1 MVPISQNDLPSSAVT
16 RTIDETN
23 DSGPECKS
31 SVSVPEQIQQVDE
44 NSQDQLDSS
53 PKTGID
59 SECLDVQGNI
69 ENVVQDPL
77 EHSGVSGNVS
87 ECNIDVSLQD
97 SSSKSGDGQEKRL
110 NVIDGALLPKIEPKD
125 PEDPINDCCVILEVN
140 PKLSKVPELIDLESS
155 NEECDLQD
163 TEPKKQMEV
172 SENSKHS
179 VTLSEG
185 DEEKCD
191 SLHVGDN
198 RSSTPKIQFGEFIV
212 LSETAEDSS
221 GIDADSCTSTNS
233 TSEQSSGERLV
244 AVEETPGDEAAT
256 NQIP

>member
-1 MVPISQNDLPSSAVT
+1 
-16 RTIDETN
+16 
-23 DSGPECKS
+23 
-31 SVSVPEQIQQVDE
+31 
-44 NSQDQLDSS
+44 
-53 PKTGID
+53 
-59 SECLDVQGNI
+59 
-69 ENVVQDPL
+69 
-77 EHSGVSGNVS
+77 
-87 ECNIDVSLQD
+87 
-97 SSSKSGDGQEKRL
+97 
-110 NVIDGALLPKIEPKD
+110 
-125 PEDPINDCCVILEVN
+125 VN